1 MNPNKRNYRATF
13 ILDTNGVEDSVD
25 TIIENVKQEIATVE
39 GEVGEI
45 ENLGQRDF
53 ARVTDPK
60 RPSGVYVQVHFSA
73 PGSAPAA
80 LQERLR
86 LNQTVYR
93 TYVESV

>member
-1 MNPNKRNYRATF
+1 
-13 ILDTNGVEDSVD
+13 
-25 TIIENVKQEIATVE
+25 
-39 GEVGEI
+39 
-45 ENLGQRDF
+45 
-53 ARVTDPK
+53 
-60 RPSGVYVQVHFSA
+60 VQVHFSA